1 MHINNFMAILDD
13 LGAEFFTGVP
23 DSLLSSFTDFIMNKH
38 GISRYHVVAAN
49 EGAAVGLAAGHYLA
63 TGKPAVVYMQN
74 SGIGNTINPIC
85 SLLHK
90 KVYGVPVIFV
100 VGWRGEPGTKDEP
113 QHVFQGEVTLSL
125 LECMDIPYVVVS
137 KDIVDLSAY
146 VAKFKE
152 HLQNGESIAFVIRK
166 SALVNDEKVEYT
178 SDAELCREQVL
189 AHIIDNSN
197 SNDVFVCTTGKL
209 SREIFEIREQKGM
222 GHGQDFLTVGSMG
235 HSLMIAY
242 GIVLAKPEKRVFCL
256 DGDGAMLMH
265 LGSLAIV
272 GVANPKNLIHVVINN
287 GAHETVGGIPTV
299 ATSINFSEIAPR
311 LGYCHAFRI
320 ETEAEL
326 LQMMDRLIGLEG
338 AVFIEVICNLLSRE
352 NLGRPTTT
360 PEKNKN
366 DLMEFLSGGAK

>member
-1 MHINNFMAILDD
+1 
-13 LGAEFFTGVP
+13 
-23 DSLLSSFTDFIMNKH
+23 MNKH

-74 SGIGNTINPIC
+74 SGIGNAINPIC

-125 LECMDIPYVVVS
+125 LECMDIPYIVVS
-137 KDIVDLSAY
+137 KDTVDLSAY
-146 VAKFKE
+146 VEKFKE

-189 AHIIDNSN
+189 THIIDNSN
-197 SNDVFVCTTGKL
+197 GNDVFVCTTGKL

-242 GIVLAKPEKRVFCL
+242 GIALAKPEKRIFCL
-256 DGDGAMLMH
+256 DGDGAILMH
-265 LGSLAIV
+265 LGSLAV
-272 GVANPKNLIHVVINN
+272 LGAANPKNLVHVVINN

-299 ATSINFSEIAPR
+299 AININFSEVASK
-311 LGYCHAFRI
+311 LGYCHIFRV
-320 ETEAEL
+320 ETELDLQQTMDKLTETEL
-326 LQMMDRLIGLEG
+326 KG
-338 AVFIEVICNLLSRE
+338 AVFVEIICNLQSRAD
-352 NLGRPTTT
+352 LGRPTTT
-360 PEKNKN
+360 PEQNKN
-366 DLMEFLSGGAK
+366 DLIKFLLGGAE